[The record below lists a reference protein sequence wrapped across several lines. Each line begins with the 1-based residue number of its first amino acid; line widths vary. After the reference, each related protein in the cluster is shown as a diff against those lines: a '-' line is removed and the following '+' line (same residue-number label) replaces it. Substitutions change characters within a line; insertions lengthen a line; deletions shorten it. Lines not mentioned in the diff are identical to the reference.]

1 MNLKDGFMEVEI
13 LSSCSDRD
21 VLYSFQN
28 MYNIGGRMVNAYIIQ
43 SSILGCRM
51 HPPGQ
56 VRSMCLIL
64 DSLLKTLVSLLIL
77 TVDKASLKAYQMQYM
92 NQQAEAFLFME
103 L

>member
-28 MYNIGGRMVNAYIIQ
+28 MYNIGGRMVNACIIQ

-56 VRSMCLIL
+56 VRSMCFIL
-64 DSLLKTLVSLLIL
+64 DSLLLIL
-77 TVDKASLKAYQMQYM
+77 TVDKASLKAHQMQYM